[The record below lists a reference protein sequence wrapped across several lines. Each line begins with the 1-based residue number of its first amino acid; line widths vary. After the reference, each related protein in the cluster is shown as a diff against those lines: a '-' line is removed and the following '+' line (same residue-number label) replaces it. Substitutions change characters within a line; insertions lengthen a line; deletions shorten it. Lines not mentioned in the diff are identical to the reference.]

1 MNDKNKLTLLKAIIF
16 FLILI
21 YIMALY
27 QLHQTEP
34 IKYIHG
40 TYQNIDAPPLYTFT
54 FNSYEGTYFISY
66 SFAALGEGTFEQY
79 DNNTYICYDKTGET
93 FLLTLLHDGFLY
105 YDSENEIVVKVAKK
119 SDIPVTVIPIE

>member
-1 MNDKNKLTLLKAIIF
+1 LVLIF
-16 FLILI
+16 L
-21 YIMALY
+21 MALY
-27 QLHQTEP
+27 QLNQTEP

-66 SFAALGEGTFEQY
+66 RFAALGEGTFERY
-79 DNNTYICYDKTGET
+79 ENNTYICYDKIGET

-105 YDSENEIVVKVAKK
+105 YDSENEIVVKVVKK
-119 SDIPVTVIPIE
+119 SDVPMTVIPK